1 MENNSF
7 AQLGLSENV
16 LQAIDRM
23 GFEEPSQIQTQAIPV
38 VMQGHDVIG
47 QAQTGTGK
55 TLAFGAPVLSRMEKG
70 TGAIQTLILVPTR
83 ELAIQVNDEIAR
95 LNQFTHFS
103 ALPVYGGQPIER
115 QLKSLRRG
123 VDIVVG
129 TPGRILDHM
138 RRGSVDFGSV
148 SFFVLDEADE
158 MLNMGFIDDI
168 RSVIESLP
176 AQRQTLLFSATMP
189 DPVRRL
195 ASRHMRPDVKNIT
208 VASST
213 LTVPLTEQFYF
224 EIKLRDRLESL
235 CRILDADEPESA
247 LIFCRTKKS
256 VDELTEAL
264 QIRGY
269 SAEGMHGDMNQNQRL
284 NTLRKFREGTI
295 DFLVATDVAARGI
308 DVENISHVI
317 NYELP
322 EDVESY
328 VHRIGRTGRANHSG
342 IAFSLVTSREYMMIK
357 QIEKAT
363 HSRIRR
369 RELPTIEDIY
379 EAKYK
384 AIRTRVR
391 GELDKND
398 FEKFAPLASELDE
411 DYNLVDVAAALMKL
425 LFESELTFNYGEET
439 DTPDETAQTRLF
451 VSAGRLDGI
460 RPGDIVRIICDG
472 AGVSKNRVGH
482 IDIFDKFSFVN
493 VPADIAPD
501 VIDACSG
508 QTPGKRVVNFQPAAA
523 RKRR

>member
-7 AQLGLSENV
+7 AQLGLSESV
-16 LQAIDRM
+16 LRAIDRM
-23 GFEEPSQIQTQAIPV
+23 GFEEPSQIQAQAIPV

-55 TLAFGAPVLSRMEKG
+55 TLAFAAPVLSRMEKDA
-70 TGAIQTLILVPTR
+70 GAIQTLVLVPTR

-95 LNQFTHFS
+95 LNLFAHFS
-103 ALPVYGGQPIER
+103 SLPVYGGQPIDR

-168 RSVIESLP
+168 RSVIEALP
-176 AQRQTLLFSATMP
+176 ANRQTLLFSATMP
-189 DPVRRL
+189 VAVRKL
-195 ASRHMRPDVKNIT
+195 AAHDMRPDVQDIT
-208 VASST
+208 IASNT
-213 LTVPLTEQFYF
+213 LTVPLTEQFYY

-235 CRILDADEPESA
+235 CRILDTEEPESA

-264 QIRGY
+264 QTRGY
-269 SAEGMHGDMNQNQRL
+269 SVEGMHGDMNQNQRL

-308 DVENISHVI
+308 DVEAISHVI

-342 IAFSLVTSREYMMIK
+342 IAFSLVTSREYMMVK

-369 RELPTIEDIY
+369 REVPSIEDIY

-384 AIRTRVR
+384 TILTRVR
-391 GELDKND
+391 DELEKKD
-398 FEKFAPLASELDE
+398 FEKFTPLASELDE

-425 LFESELTFNYGEET
+425 LFEHELAFNYGEET
-439 DTPDETAQTRLF
+439 ESTGETEQTRLF

-460 RPGDIVRIICDG
+460 TPGDIVRIICNG
-472 AGVSKNRVGH
+472 AGTSRNMVGH

-493 VPADIAPD
+493 VAADIAPD
-501 VIDACSG
+501 VIDTCSG
-508 QTPGKRVVNFQPAAA
+508 QKLGSRVVNFQLAAA
-523 RKRR
+523 KKSR